1 MNVLDELVERKA
13 FYGVLAATALV
24 AGFLTAVI
32 RAGPDSGG
40 SDGST
45 IAGPGYTVLGST
57 EAASGTELVVVYM
70 GSANCA
76 WSNRDSVSLAVRE
89 IKSVLADRAEERG
102 HAFASLGVAL
112 DWSVEEGLDHLEEF
126 GHFDEVAAG
135 RNWLNHAAIDYLW
148 KDVPGRAATPQVL
161 VLKRSIRGP
170 DDRSPG
176 RRYDVGDPELVVRK
190 VGYDEITGW
199 LAADVALPRGPD
211 GRIATEEVGG

>member
-1 MNVLDELVERKA
+1 MSVLDELVERKT

-24 AGFLTAVI
+24 VGFLAAVVQSG
-32 RAGPDSGG
+32 ALSGG
-40 SDGST
+40 SDRSSV
-45 IAGPGYTVLGST
+45 AGPGYTVLGST

-70 GSANCA
+70 GSANCV
-76 WSNRDSVSLAVRE
+76 WSNRDSVALAVRE
-89 IKSVLADRAEERG
+89 IKSTLADRAGERG

-112 DWSVEEGLDHLEEF
+112 DWSVEDGLGHLEKF

-170 DDRSPG
+170 DDRAPG
-176 RRYDVGDPELVVRK
+176 RRYVVGDPELVVRK
-190 VGYDEITGW
+190 VGYDEITSW
-199 LAADVALPRGPD
+199 VAQDVALPRAAD
-211 GRIATEEVGG
+211 GRIATEEVSP